1 MAHYHLG
8 LPAWAFA
15 GWNNV
20 YFTSEP
26 SALASYASVFNTVEG
41 NTTFYHIPDEAS
53 VDSWYQSVLNTNFRF
68 CFKLPKTI
76 THQNR
81 PESIVAKIP
90 PDYRIALEVRH
101 EDFFSQPQHLE
112 PLLAQYHLGRVIMD
126 TRPVFEGN
134 RDHPEVL
141 AALHQKPDL
150 PVPGQVY
157 NGLLLVRLLL
167 HPDIHSN
174 DAYMEQWVQRTA
186 RALAG
191 GCDCYIMIHCP
202 NNQHCPMFA
211 ASFHERLIEQY
222 KTHHGE
228 VLDPLPAWPIPQQ
241 QNLL

>member
-15 GWNNV
+15 GWNNI
-20 YFTSEP
+20 YFTSKP

-81 PESIVAKIP
+81 PNFADLDLFFKRIQPLQNNCGPVLLQFPSTVGPGDLSRIESIVAKIP

-134 RDHPEVL
+134 RDHPKYWRHCIKNQICRYQ
-141 AALHQKPDL
+141 ARYTT
-150 PVPGQVY
+150 VY
-157 NGLLLVRLLL
+157 CLYVCYCIRIYTAMMHTWSNGYR
-167 HPDIHSN
+167 
-174 DAYMEQWVQRTA
+174 EQRG
-186 RALAG
+186 L
-191 GCDCYIMIHCP
+191 
-202 NNQHCPMFA
+202 
-211 ASFHERLIEQY
+211 
-222 KTHHGE
+222 
-228 VLDPLPAWPIPQQ
+228 
-241 QNLL
+241 